1 MHLGQS
7 PSGDPTH
14 AVPTNQGRIPTG
26 APTLDFSG
34 RRVLIAG
41 GSKGIGRELALAF
54 AGAGAQ
60 VSVCA
65 RGQTGLDALQADA
78 RAQGTQL
85 HTFAADLGDLGRI
98 GVWLQ
103 AAADTLGGIDVLVN
117 NATGYGMADD
127 EDGWAASLQI
137 DLMAAVRA
145 SRLALP
151 WLRAS
156 SDACI
161 LNLSSIAAQ
170 QPRPGGAPYAAAKA
184 ALSHYTTSQALA
196 LAPDRIR
203 VNAIAPGSIE
213 FADGL
218 WDRRRVEDPA
228 LYHGTLAKIPFGRF
242 GQPREI
248 ADAAL
253 FLCSPLARWITGHV
267 LNVDGGQRHY
277 HVGTATEDSMSVP
290 PRQTNAL
297 AVVSLI
303 AGICSWT
310 VLPGVAALVAI
321 ITGHL
326 ARAEIRR
333 RAGEQDGD
341 GMALAGLI
349 MGWLNILAAVGL
361 VAILI
366 FAMVAAGAD
375 AKPGLRW

>member
-1 MHLGQS
+1 MAETASLR
-7 PSGDPTH
+7 D
-14 AVPTNQGRIPTG
+14 GRPVI
-26 APTLDFSG
+26 DFTG

-54 AGAGAQ
+54 VGAGAQ

-65 RGQTGLDALQADA
+65 RGQAGLDALQADA
-78 RAQGTQL
+78 QAQGTQL
-85 HTFAADLGDLGRI
+85 HTFVADLGDLGRI
-98 GVWLQ
+98 DAWLQ

-127 EDGWAASLQI
+127 EDSWAASLQI

-267 LNVDGGQRHY
+267 LNVDGGQ
-277 HVGTATEDSMSVP
+277 
-290 PRQTNAL
+290 
-297 AVVSLI
+297 
-303 AGICSWT
+303 
-310 VLPGVAALVAI
+310 VL
-321 ITGHL
+321 
-326 ARAEIRR
+326 
-333 RAGEQDGD
+333 
-341 GMALAGLI
+341 
-349 MGWLNILAAVGL
+349 MG
-361 VAILI
+361 
-366 FAMVAAGAD
+366 
-375 AKPGLRW
+375 

>member
-1 MHLGQS
+1 MAETASLR
-7 PSGDPTH
+7 D
-14 AVPTNQGRIPTG
+14 GRPVI
-26 APTLDFSG
+26 DFTG

-60 VSVCA
+60 VSTCA
-65 RGQTGLDALQADA
+65 RGQAGLDALLADA
-78 RAQGTQL
+78 QAQGTEL
-85 HTFAADLGDLGRI
+85 HAFAADLGDPTQI
-98 GVWLQ
+98 SAWLQ
-103 AAADTLGGIDVLVN
+103 AAADTLGGIDVLVS
-117 NATGYGMADD
+117 NATGYGMTDD

-218 WDRRRVEDPA
+218 WDRRRVDDPA

-267 LNVDGGQRHY
+267 LNVDGGQ
-277 HVGTATEDSMSVP
+277 
-290 PRQTNAL
+290 
-297 AVVSLI
+297 
-303 AGICSWT
+303 
-310 VLPGVAALVAI
+310 VL
-321 ITGHL
+321 
-326 ARAEIRR
+326 
-333 RAGEQDGD
+333 
-341 GMALAGLI
+341 
-349 MGWLNILAAVGL
+349 MG
-361 VAILI
+361 
-366 FAMVAAGAD
+366 
-375 AKPGLRW
+375 

>member
-1 MHLGQS
+1 MAKM
-7 PSGDPTH
+7 PDM
-14 AVPTNQGRIPTG
+14 AVGRIPAG

-54 AGAGAQ
+54 AGAGAA

-65 RGQTGLDALQADA
+65 RGLPGLQALQADA
-78 RAQGTQL
+78 QAHGTPL
-85 HTFAADLGDLGRI
+85 HVFTTDLADTGQI
-98 GVWLQ
+98 GGWLQ
-103 AAADTLGGIDVLVN
+103 ASADALGGIDVLVN

-156 SDACI
+156 ADACI
-161 LNLSSIAAQ
+161 LNLSSVAAQ

-196 LAPDRIR
+196 LAADRIR

-213 FADGL
+213 FSDGL
-218 WDRRRVEDPA
+218 WDRRRVDDPD
-228 LYHGTLAKIPFGRF
+228 LYHATLARIPFGRF
-242 GQPREI
+242 GHPREI

-267 LNVDGGQRHY
+267 LNVDGGQ
-277 HVGTATEDSMSVP
+277 
-290 PRQTNAL
+290 
-297 AVVSLI
+297 
-303 AGICSWT
+303 
-310 VLPGVAALVAI
+310 VL
-321 ITGHL
+321 
-326 ARAEIRR
+326 
-333 RAGEQDGD
+333 
-341 GMALAGLI
+341 
-349 MGWLNILAAVGL
+349 MG
-361 VAILI
+361 
-366 FAMVAAGAD
+366 
-375 AKPGLRW
+375 